1 MGSQASSAGLTKMPD
16 NPEIWK
22 AAAMADQFDKM
33 QKLPDPL
40 PGAPNFHRIPGYKVY
55 TTGQPTLEGIKNVLE
70 KVTGTIYPKDGPIIW
85 LNLRQEPDVYVNG
98 QPICARPPNKIG
110 EYAELGAV
118 TRDIIK
124 ADEAEFFKV
133 VEGRVKENGG
143 KLKYVTIT
151 KEEKE
156 VEVKE
161 LKTLSEAMEAAKAD
175 FPGLVH
181 WRVPVCN
188 SASPLET
195 DFDIICNTLVG
206 TSINTPVIVTDQVGL
221 SRATTGSVI
230 ACLFKEFQIN
240 ASFEGLVETVPGVN
254 LDLLR
259 MDKYTMDPAKDPLF
273 RGEFPVVLALLEKL
287 KGGKEA
293 KNECDKVIDKNGT
306 PKTGGNGIKQL
317 RENIAESKLSYEIM
331 DDSAQAFLKVKI
343 MDNIQKYFYLIT
355 FTSYMREASQVCR
368 DLVEEEKKKDVVLTG
383 GKCSIPANKLK
394 LHKTFVQWMDDHAEL
409 RPMIETGKGDLQWER
424 DIPPEALKNLENLA
438 KEDFKKNM
446 GKIIHDIYQTA
457 HVMFSDMPQGDH
469 KKRAKYRFASKTLM
483 RILPSPQKELIH
495 DLIEKK
501 EISMDLYDILG
512 KCTWREGGEPEP
524 EEKKEGEGEEKKEG
538 EEGEKKEGEVEEEK
552 E

>member
-1 MGSQASSAGLTKMPD
+1 MGTLQLSTMGDMEQAVCMLD
-16 NPEIWK
+16 H
-22 AAAMADQFDKM
+22 FDKI
-33 QKLPDPL
+33 QKLPD
-40 PGAPNFHRIPGYKVY
+40 RIPGCPNFRRVPGFKVY
-55 TTGQPTLEGIKNVLE
+55 CCGQPTLEGFEKALE
-70 KVTGTIYPKDGPIIW
+70 KVCGTTYPKDGPIIW

-98 QPICARPPNKIG
+98 QTICARPPNKIG

-118 TRDIIK
+118 TRDLIK

-143 KLKYVTIT
+143 KLRYVTIT

-195 DFDIICNTLVG
+195 DFDIICNTLVD
-206 TSINTPVIVTDQVGL
+206 TSINTPIIVTDQVGL

-254 LDLLR
+254 LDLLK
-259 MDKYTMDPAKDPLF
+259 MDKYKMDPAKDPLF

-317 RENIAESKLSYEIM
+317 RENIA
-331 DDSAQAFLKVKI
+331 
-343 MDNIQKYFYLIT
+343 
-355 FTSYMREASQVCR
+355 
-368 DLVEEEKKKDVVLTG
+368 
-383 GKCSIPANKLK
+383 
-394 LHKTFVQWMDDHAEL
+394 
-409 RPMIETGKGDLQWER
+409 
-424 DIPPEALKNLENLA
+424 
-438 KEDFKKNM
+438 
-446 GKIIHDIYQTA
+446 
-457 HVMFSDMPQGDH
+457 
-469 KKRAKYRFASKTLM
+469 
-483 RILPSPQKELIH
+483 
-495 DLIEKK
+495 
-501 EISMDLYDILG
+501 
-512 KCTWREGGEPEP
+512 
-524 EEKKEGEGEEKKEG
+524 
-538 EEGEKKEGEVEEEK
+538 
-552 E
+552 

>member
-1 MGSQASSAGLTKMPD
+1 MGVTCGLTRMPD

-133 VEGRVKENGG
+133 IEGRVKENGG

-188 SASPLET
+188 SAAPLEA

-254 LDLLR
+254 LDLLK
-259 MDKYTMDPAKDPLF
+259 MDRYTMDSSKDPLF
-273 RGEFPVVLALLEKL
+273 RGEFEVVKELVATL
-287 KGGKEA
+287 KDGVAA

-306 PKTGGNGIKQL
+306 PKTGGTGIKQL

-331 DDSAQAFLKVKI
+331 DDAAQAFLKMKI
-343 MDNIQKYFYLIT
+343 MDNIHKYFYLIV
-355 FTSYMREASQVCR
+355 FTGYIRQAADLARESCTDEQKAA
-368 DLVEEEKKKDVVLTG
+368 LTLSG
-383 GKCSIPANKLK
+383 GRCAIPGDQLK
-394 LHKTFVQWMDDHAEL
+394 LAKTFVAYCEENKTIRDLID
-409 RPMIETGKGDLQWER
+409 TGKGNLQWER
-424 DIPPEALKNLENLA
+424 DIPPAALSNLESLA
-438 KEDFKKNM
+438 KSDFKANL

-483 RILPSPQKELIH
+483 RILPPGLDKEIEG
-495 DLIEKK
+495 LIEQKASPSTCMRSRASAPGARHK
-501 EISMDLYDILG
+501 YSTL
-512 KCTWREGGEPEP
+512 
-524 EEKKEGEGEEKKEG
+524 
-538 EEGEKKEGEVEEEK
+538 
-552 E
+552 